1 MCKLVLLPE
10 TFLQRI
16 VASCR
21 SPAAQRQPGFPQRT
35 LTAATDP
42 LMNGPIPANSR
53 SLASRLVFRV
63 FIDSCLIPRLIV
75 VVFPDMDV
83 L

>member
-35 LTAATDP
+35 LTDATDP

-63 FIDSCLIPRLIV
+63 FIDSCLIPPSLLL
-75 VVFPDMDV
+75 VFHDIK
-83 L
+83 LL